1 MSQTNRFQDRYGL
14 TLTARSVTAVES
26 YIKGI
31 DQFLSGDVGADT
43 SLAQAIEADGGFAAA
58 YASLALIQQFQGT
71 AAEAKQSAAQARA
84 CMNGLSKRERQYV
97 EAIAMFVDGGASRV
111 LPLVHEHLDEFP
123 GDAVLLFLHGFL
135 NARSGRPDWQREQFC
150 YLTHLA
156 PHYGDDWFFLGQ
168 YAFAHHAISRFEESR
183 RLAEQS
189 LAGNPRCGHAVHSL
203 AHVFYETNA
212 HAAGATF
219 LDEWMA
225 NYDRRAPMHC
235 HLTWHWALCELSVGH
250 YARVMELYEGAIRPE
265 VARTRTSMYDA
276 ASLLW
281 RYQIYG
287 CARDALPWSAVGEL
301 AGRMTTQPG
310 MAFADANAALALAAA
325 RDEVAFGRLIDGLR
339 ALDAQG
345 HPTAGCVVLPL
356 VQGIWAF
363 AQGAYDEAI
372 QWIEPI
378 ADQTVRIGGSNAQ
391 REVFE
396 DTLLQ
401 AYLRASRYAQAE
413 ALLRTRLGRRPSA
426 RDFFWLGRA
435 QVGSGQMANAR
446 ISLKEA
452 QHRWAD
458 ADSEAAELMVLE
470 RTCRLAQAIGSSLVK
485 P

>member
-14 TLTARSVTAVES
+14 TLTTSSVTAVER

-31 DQFLSGDVGADT
+31 DQFLSADVGAEG
-43 SLAQAIEADGGFAAA
+43 SLAQAIEADEGFAAA
-58 YASLALIQQFQGT
+58 YATLALIQQFQGA
-71 AAEAKQSAAQARA
+71 AAEAKQNAARA
-84 CMNGLSKRERQYV
+84 RGWMAGLSQRERQYV
-97 EAIAMFVDGGASRV
+97 DAIAMFVDGDGSRV

-123 GDAVLLFLHGFL
+123 CDAVLLFLHGFL
-135 NARSGRPDWQREQFC
+135 NARSGRADWQREQFA

-156 PHYGDDWFFLGQ
+156 PQYGDDWFFLGQ
-168 YAFAHHAISRFEESR
+168 YAFAHHAINHFEPSRQ
-183 RLAEQS
+183 LAEQS
-189 LAGNPRCGHAVHSL
+189 LARNPRCGHAVHSL

-212 HAAGATF
+212 HADGSAF
-219 LDEWMA
+219 LDGWMA
-225 NYDRRAPMHC
+225 HCHQSAPIHC
-235 HLTWHWALCELSVGH
+235 HLAWHQALFELSMGH
-250 YARVMELYEGAIRPE
+250 YARVMELYERAIRPE

-287 CARDALPWSAVGEL
+287 CAQDALSWSAVCEL
-301 AGRMTTQPG
+301 AARMTAQPG
-310 MAFADANAALALAAA
+310 MAFVDANAALALAAVG
-325 RDEVAFGRLIDGLR
+325 DEAAFERLIDGLR
-339 ALDAQG
+339 VLGAQG

-378 ADQTVRIGGSNAQ
+378 ADQIVRIGGSNAQ

-396 DTLLQ
+396 DTLLE
-401 AYLRASRYAQAE
+401 AYLRARRYAQAE
-413 ALLRTRLGRRPSA
+413 ALLRQRLGRRPSA

-435 QVGSGQMANAR
+435 QMGSGQMENAR
-446 ISLKEA
+446 ISLQDA

-458 ADSEAAELMVLE
+458 ADPEAEELTALE
-470 RTCRLAQAIGSSLVK
+470 RTRRLAQAMG
-485 P
+485 